1 MGLKSRIK
9 PYLIFGVVG
18 AAIMLCM
25 FGFMLVYRLQGFNL
39 EAKRMQN
46 TPPTI
51 IVHAPS
57 SGDSVP
63 AGSILEASATA
74 AGQKPIVRVELWI
87 GGELFQM
94 DAPGSAPAENTN
106 SFRVSFDIEMTEGT
120 HVLVFR
126 AVDTAGQIGQ
136 SPSIFIVGEPRMG
149 DEETALVITEE
160 GLTLQDVA
168 AGLGAEPGELQALNP
183 NLGGGTLPGGSIIT
197 VPPPSAQGTGASP
210 PPAAGGQ
217 PPASVIQPPPL
228 PVTPATPALQPI
240 SVAALNI
247 RDLMAI
253 MLSNRPRAPS
263 DLEVGFED
271 CVVYLQWKDNA
282 DNESH
287 FNVWMQRL
295 GGPPQLIATL
305 GGSSS
310 TGPAWYKFKSPSS
323 GAYGFWVEAGNALG
337 SQPSEIEWI
346 FIADLSCKDEIA
358 SRLEIEALDMHVS
371 GPYDRMY
378 CYLSLEGT
386 PEKRIPENDD
396 PPEFIRIQN
405 GLWNITDYWGEQNRL
420 LIPMPYDEELTIEGK
435 CQGWQGGTFIDTQ
448 KTFAVNIPK
457 EQWDGRRL
465 EIVTNDYVVGYKIQP
480 HGPTQ
485 AQGAYHYTNPTL
497 PVPEIISVTPGTDE
511 DPAKKILA
519 ARNLTLEWKWEGDQE
534 AINGFVVFVDGEEFR
549 FTNKSQRQEQIFI
562 GSPCAGFVEFEV
574 AAFGPGGARS
584 TPSMAHVYRQPDC
597 EIYAEVK
604 FVTIQTGYT
613 SDCFGIYCWEYIS
626 TRTINDY
633 SGPCDALSA
642 YYTIWATSAV
652 EMKESYWGGGIYLHF
667 TCSTIYPFSMIG
679 DEDTFYVPIDP
690 LDPRLRFGTRFRE
703 WDFWWDDDIAVI
715 GEEVSMSLA
724 DWPDYEE
731 VFTYDIRNDEA
742 WTLTTIRVRGYR
754 TVDLYE

>member
-1 MGLKSRIK
+1 MGSKSHLK
-9 PYLIFGVVG
+9 PYLVIGVVG
-18 AAIMLCM
+18 AVSMLCIFVLM
-25 FGFMLVYRLQGFNL
+25 AGYRVARFNL
-39 EAKRMQN
+39 EAKRLQN
-46 TPPTI
+46 APPTI
-51 IVHAPS
+51 LVHSPS

-63 AGSILEASATA
+63 AGSLLVASATA
-74 AGQKPIVRVELWI
+74 VSQKPIARVELWI

-94 DAPGSAPAENTN
+94 DSPGATLVDSQNT
-106 SFRVSFDIEMTEGT
+106 FRVTFEIEMTEGT

-160 GLTLQDVA
+160 GLTLEDVA
-168 AGLGAEPGELQALNP
+168 AGLGAEPGELRALNP

-197 VPPPSAQGTGASP
+197 APPPSAQETGAEP

-228 PVTPATPALQPI
+228 PVTPAIPALQPI

-263 DLEVGFED
+263 DLQVGFED
-271 CVVYLQWKDNA
+271 CIVYLQWTDNA

-295 GGPPQLIATL
+295 GGPPQIIATL
-305 GGSSS
+305 EGSSS
-310 TGPAWYKFKSPSS
+310 KGPAWYKFKSPSS
-323 GAYGFWVEAGNALG
+323 GAYGFWVEAANALG
-337 SQPSEIEWI
+337 SQPSMIKWI

-358 SRLEIEALDMHVS
+358 TRLEIEALDMHVS
-371 GPYDRMY
+371 GPYHQLY

-386 PEKRIPENDD
+386 PEKRIPENEG
-396 PPEFIRIQN
+396 EFFQVQN
-405 GLWNITDYWGEQNRL
+405 GLWNITDYWGGQNRL
-420 LIPMPYDEELTIEGK
+420 LIPMPYDEELTIGGK

-448 KTFAVNIPK
+448 QTFAVNVPK

-465 EIVTNDYVVGYKIQP
+465 EIATNDYVVGYKIQP

-485 AQGAYHYTNPTL
+485 AQGLFHFTNPTL
-497 PVPEIISVTPGTDE
+497 PEPEIISVTPGTDE
-511 DPAKKILA
+511 DQAKRAMA

-534 AINGFVVFVDGEEFR
+534 AINGFIVFVDGEEFR
-549 FTNKSQRQEQIFI
+549 YTSKLQRQEQIFI
-562 GSPCAGFVEFEV
+562 GTPCAGFVEFKV
-574 AAFGPGGARS
+574 AAFGPSGSRS

-604 FVTIQTGYT
+604 FVSIQTGYT
-613 SDCFGIYCWEYIS
+613 SDCFGIYCYEYIS
-626 TRTINDY
+626 TTTIDV
-633 SGPCDALSA
+633 SDSPCDSLRA

-652 EMKESYWGGGIYLHF
+652 PMKESFYGANTYLYF
-667 TCSTIYPFSMIG
+667 TCNTIYPFSKIG
-679 DEDTFYVPIDP
+679 DVDTLIVPIDP
-690 LDPRLRFGTRFRE
+690 QDPRLRFGTRFRE

-715 GEEVSMSLA
+715 GEEVSMSL
-724 DWPDYEE
+724 DKWPDYEE
-731 VFTYDIRNDEA
+731 VFTFDIRNDEA
-742 WTLTTIRVRGYR
+742 WTLTTIRVRGFR
-754 TVDLYE
+754 SIDLYE